1 MGESIPRHQR
11 NPQFG
16 ALSKKYCLETPFQIY
31 TVKQSTKVTKRHNC
45 IPKPQ
50 GHDKHPLYFYL
61 IIIDHVNRSPAMWWF
76 LGESF
81 PCVVPFVS
89 AMQCRESVPSGL
101 RSKRPPEFSNPHKNH
116 FHPSMTSFVTWDQT
130 LLWATVSPP
139 IK

>member
-50 GHDKHPLYFYL
+50 GHDKHPLHFYL
-61 IIIDHVNRSPAMWWF
+61 IIIDHINRSPAMWWF
-76 LGESF
+76 L
-81 PCVVPFVS
+81 
-89 AMQCRESVPSGL
+89 
-101 RSKRPPEFSNPHKNH
+101 
-116 FHPSMTSFVTWDQT
+116 W
-130 LLWATVSPP
+130 
-139 IK
+139 